1 MFNPGAKHQATAGN
15 HHLTVD
21 DRGSRPQELM
31 FTLALIA
38 SPLAGVIRL
47 IISAT
52 KSFQGRAPQK
62 TSGASAVFNPS
73 SPIK

>member
-1 MFNPGAKHQATAGN
+1 VRIFVCMFNPGAKHQATAGN

-38 SPLAGVIRL
+38 SPLAEVIR
-47 IISAT
+47 
-52 KSFQGRAPQK
+52 
-62 TSGASAVFNPS
+62 
-73 SPIK
+73 